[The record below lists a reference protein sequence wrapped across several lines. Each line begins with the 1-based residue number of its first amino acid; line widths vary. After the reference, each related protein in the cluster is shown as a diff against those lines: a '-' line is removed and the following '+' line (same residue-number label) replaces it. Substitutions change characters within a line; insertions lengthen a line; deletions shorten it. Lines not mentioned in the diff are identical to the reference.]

1 MKTVLSQNN
10 QLPKQRD
17 TGMRGGV
24 AAWEHAI
31 YAAKEYKRMLLSGNM
46 GWWGK
51 VALRG
56 ELRRVLREQ
65 LRGALHG
72 GVLGVEIAEW
82 LEHNGMADKWF

>member
-1 MKTVLSQNN
+1 MAAGCYGIPSQGLMKTVLSQNN

-46 GWWGK
+46 GW
-51 VALRG
+51 
-56 ELRRVLREQ
+56 
-65 LRGALHG
+65 
-72 GVLGVEIAEW
+72 
-82 LEHNGMADKWF
+82 